1 MGRDTRKYKLVDK
14 NGKSLYYGITNDLER
29 REAEHRNDGKK
40 FDQMIQVGRAT
51 TREAA
56 LNWETAAI
64 QDYKDN
70 HRGRLPKYNQNDTG
84 K

>member
-1 MGRDTRKYKLVDK
+1 MERDTRKYKLVDK

-29 REAEHRNDGKK
+29 REVEHRNDGKK
-40 FDQMIQVGRAT
+40 FDQMVQVGRAT

-56 LNWETAAI
+56 LNWETVTI
-64 QDYKDN
+64 QDYKDS